1 MNISRR
7 DLALTA
13 AGLPLVAI
21 AVVRLAV
28 PDRSRLRPLS
38 VEAIQIPSEPIKN
51 GQSIERS
58 FEWLPPEDVYVVGW
72 GPRANAK
79 GSGAEMTLFTPG
91 PPAMLLFD
99 YAEDGRPN
107 RNEYAAPG
115 TGFLVRKGSPVKLRF
130 RLNNGGPDSMTLGGV
145 ALIYFVPV
153 AGN

>member
-1 MNISRR
+1 MKRSELVIIGSGILL
-7 DLALTA
+7 LA
-13 AGLPLVAI
+13 VAL
-21 AVVRLAV
+21 VRLAM
-28 PDRSRLRPLS
+28 PDRSRLRVLS

-58 FEWLPPEDVYVVGW
+58 FEWLPPEDVFVVGW

-79 GSGAEMTLFTPG
+79 NSGAELTLFTPG
-91 PPAMLLFD
+91 PPPMLLFD

-115 TGFLVRKGSPVKLRF
+115 TGFLVKKGSVVKLRF

-145 ALIYFVPV
+145 ALIYFVPA

>member
-1 MNISRR
+1 MKRSE
-7 DLALTA
+7 LAAAA
-13 AGLPLVAI
+13 AGILLLAV
-21 AVVRLAV
+21 AVVRMAV
-28 PDRSRLRPLS
+28 PDRSRLRSLS
-38 VEAIQIPSEPIKN
+38 VEAIQIPSEPVKHD
-51 GQSIERS
+51 QSIERT
-58 FEWLPPEDVYVVGW
+58 FEWLPPEDVYIVGW

-79 GSGAEMTLFTPG
+79 NSGAEMTLFTPG

-115 TGFLVRKGSPVKLRF
+115 TGFFVKKGSTVKLRF
-130 RLNNGGPDSMTLGGV
+130 RLNNGGPDSQTLGGV

>member
-1 MNISRR
+1 MNMSRR
-7 DLALTA
+7 DLALIGT
-13 AGLPLVAI
+13 GVFLVAI
-21 AVVRLAV
+21 AAVRLAI
-28 PDRSRLRPLS
+28 PDRSRLRVLS

-51 GQSIERS
+51 GQSVERA
-58 FEWLPPEDVYVVGW
+58 FEWLPPEDVYIVGW

-79 GSGAEMTLFTPG
+79 NSGAEMTLFTPG

-115 TGFLVRKGSPVKLRF
+115 TGFLVKKGSVVKLRY

-145 ALIYFVPV
+145 ALIYFVPA

>member
-1 MNISRR
+1 MKRSELVIG
-7 DLALTA
+7 AV
-13 AGLPLVAI
+13 GLLLVAV

-58 FEWLPPEDVYVVGW
+58 FEWIPPDDVYVVGW

-79 GSGAEMTLFTPG
+79 NSGAEMTLFTPG
-91 PPAMLLFD
+91 PPPMLLFD

-115 TGFLVRKGSPVKLRF
+115 TGFLVKKGGVLKVRY
-130 RLNNGGPDSMTLGGV
+130 RINNGGPDSMTLGGV